1 MEQQIELKKFR
12 IRCSAIGAIM
22 TEPRGK
28 SIAEKI
34 ADLSIQVQNAIAKAD
49 AAKPGSKTEQNA
61 RAKAESLNAQ
71 LEKLY
76 PLKDTPNLSQTCI
89 SFLEKWVSEQV
100 YSRRIEFTSKYTAK
114 GEKVEDAAI
123 LYASCHIPEMGLAVK
138 NEEHFIDEHFM
149 GTPDVIGDDEVFDNK
164 SSWSHDTFP
173 LYANELPESDYE
185 WQVLG
190 YMALTGKT
198 KGRIVYTLMSMPDE
212 MIEREARFK
221 LGQNFTQEQ
230 FTEFAAQF
238 KYDDLPPFLRLKE
251 FPITYDPEKIEAIRR
266 RVEQCREYINQN
278 ILPILHA
285 NADKYK

>member
-28 SIAEKI
+28 SIADKI
-34 ADLSIQVQNAIAKAD
+34 ADLSVQIQTAIAKAD

-61 RAKAESLNAQ
+61 RAKAKSLNEQ
-71 LEKLY
+71 LEKLR

-100 YSRRIEFTSKYTAK
+100 YARRVEFTSKQTTK
-114 GEKVEDAAI
+114 GNKVEDDAI
-123 LYASCHIPEMGLAVK
+123 VYASCHIPEMGLAVK
-138 NEEHFIDEHFM
+138 NEEHFKDEHFL
-149 GTPDVIGDDEVFDNK
+149 GTPDVIGDEEVFDNK

-190 YMALTGKT
+190 YMALTGKE
-198 KGRIVYTLMSMPDE
+198 KGRIVYTLMSMPEE
-212 MIEREARFK
+212 MIEREARFR
-221 LGQNFTQEQ
+221 LGPNFTQDQ
-230 FTEFAAQF
+230 YKEFAAQF

-251 FPITYDPEKIEAIRR
+251 FPIAYDADKIEAIRR
-266 RVEQCREYINQN
+266 RVEQCRGYINQN
-278 ILPILHA
+278 ILPTLHA